1 MFDGVF
7 FLPWVGSIMKMVE
20 SSRKESLLLEI
31 VITAVLIAKNVEC

>member
-1 MFDGVF
+1 
-7 FLPWVGSIMKMVE
+7 MKMVE